1 MSPLMTDCERASE
14 REREEILQIQH
25 EGEEGRKGPAL
36 AMQHGSEIE
45 EGEKTKRDK
54 KE

>member
-1 MSPLMTDCERASE
+1 MTDCERASE

-25 EGEEGRKGPAL
+25 EEGRKGPAF
-36 AMQHGSEIE
+36 AKQHGTERRG
-45 EGEKTKRDK
+45 GEKTKRDK